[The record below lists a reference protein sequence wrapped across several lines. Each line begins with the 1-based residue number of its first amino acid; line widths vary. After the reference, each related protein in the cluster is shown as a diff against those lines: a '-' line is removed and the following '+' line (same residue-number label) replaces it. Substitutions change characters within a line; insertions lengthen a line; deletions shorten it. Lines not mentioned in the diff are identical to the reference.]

1 MGTWMDGWLGRWI
14 DGLMVIEWRERLA
27 DIGLMGGEVYDIWMD
42 YSVCFKVNG
51 QVGGQ
56 IVDEWMGTWMDRYVD
71 RWID

>member
-14 DGLMVIEWRERLA
+14 DGLMDIEWRERLA

-51 QVGGQ
+51 QVGG
-56 IVDEWMGTWMDRYVD
+56 
-71 RWID
+71 